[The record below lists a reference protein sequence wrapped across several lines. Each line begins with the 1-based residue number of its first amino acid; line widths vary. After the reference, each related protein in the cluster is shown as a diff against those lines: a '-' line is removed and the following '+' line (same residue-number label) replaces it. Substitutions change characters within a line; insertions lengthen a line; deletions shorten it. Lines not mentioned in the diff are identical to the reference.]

1 MLVIYAGFMAVA
13 HINDWG
19 LQYLIGDFIMFTL
32 SSIIF
37 LYALALIRE
46 TISQLQSAFPNEKFM
61 AHHAVNFIVFIA
73 LSLVAFV
80 LGTVYNG
87 TRGPP
92 GGPDLSPEDKLTSLR
107 WQLASL
113 LANNIELP
121 FQTYF
126 DLFVLYL
133 IVKNTSRAQE
143 EKKITDASGQ
153 DVPSMVFLRNQ

>member
-1 MLVIYAGFMAVA
+1 
-13 HINDWG
+13 
-19 LQYLIGDFIMFTL
+19 
-32 SSIIF
+32 
-37 LYALALIRE
+37 
-46 TISQLQSAFPNEKFM
+46 M

-73 LSLVAFV
+73 LSLIAFV
-80 LGTVYNG
+80 LGTIYNG
-87 TRGPP
+87 TTGS
-92 GGPDLSPEDKLTSLR
+92 DLSPEDKLTSLR

-153 DVPSMVFLRNQ
+153 DVPSMVFLRNQQYLKDVLKTEFKDREEKKQQAKL